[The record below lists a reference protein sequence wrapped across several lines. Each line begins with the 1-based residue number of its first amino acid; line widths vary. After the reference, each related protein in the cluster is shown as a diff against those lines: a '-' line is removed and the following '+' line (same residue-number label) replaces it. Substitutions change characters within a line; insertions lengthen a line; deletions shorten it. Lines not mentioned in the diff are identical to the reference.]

1 MMFGRSSAQEKP
13 TSGSGLYEA
22 FENNLMGRTSLN
34 SMGSGG
40 SYDEY
45 REAAGRVAAKA
56 AEKASAAKAVAM
68 DWFSQFTQ
76 Q

>member
-1 MMFGRSSAQEKP
+1 
-13 TSGSGLYEA
+13 
-22 FENNLMGRTSLN
+22 MGRTSLN

-56 AEKASAAKAVAM
+56 AEKAGAAKAVAM
-68 DWFSQFTQ
+68 DWFR
-76 Q
+76 